1 MLYSIGYLPNEKNRQ
16 NEETQFQVFSDHL
29 PLILQHERDILTCA
43 DYFFCPLDFAYCS
56 WAYVGGDGPLYL
68 GYLLLGWRDRSLNGL
83 CTACGGTVLVT
94 SFGGS
99 ILSGSNSWSGICESC
114 HSKQHGRWDH
124 FNVAR
129 DFATNLRKRYPHEIC
144 EWEEY
149 DGLIFSWGGNGLEPG
164 HKKRLVHQALAN
176 PATLNALIDELK
188 SGNVRVAKMPNVS
201 LIKQEMKLKF
211 SRRPTK
217 L

>member
-1 MLYSIGYLPNEKNRQ
+1 MLYSYGYFSDEEKLQ
-16 NEETQFQVFSDHL
+16 NGEIQFQILSDHL

-68 GYLLLGWRDRSLNGL
+68 GYLLLGWRDRSLTGV
-83 CTACGGTVLVT
+83 CAACGGKVLVT

-99 ILSGSNSWSGICESC
+99 ILSGSNGWSGICESC
-114 HSKQHGRWDH
+114 HSKQQGRWEH

-129 DFATNLRKRYPHEIC
+129 DFVTNLRQRYPREIC

-149 DGLIFSWGGNGLEPG
+149 EGLVFSWGGNGLEPG
-164 HKKRLVHQALAN
+164 RKKRLVRQPLAN
-176 PATLNALIDELK
+176 PVSLNVLIDDLK
-188 SGNVRVAKMPNVS
+188 SGSIRIAKMPNVS
-201 LIKQEMKLKF
+201 LLNQEMKLKF
-211 SRRPTK
+211 SRKP
-217 L
+217 